1 MSPTPSSVGPVFGAL
16 SHDDIFDVNGV
27 SGFYGPGAWS
37 AWFLILVTS
46 WIATIRGDYSNN
58 IHHIGYLL
66 YTNWAAVDLIRQSI
80 KLSTSSAD
88 TSSTQLHANGSLAAA
103 LLITSWG
110 TIHAASQFLYTYAS
124 RYQNDVSERRR
135 RRLLALGSIIPLCAG
150 ISMSIYLYHHPITEK
165 HKIPAFYF
173 DGLRI
178 SSHRDIVN
186 FLVYVLPWVLP
197 CSATLIEVLLNFRRS
212 GIFDSDLSSPYLVR
226 ATDCVVVSCFLTS
239 TIPAIFISWA
249 YVILWIF
256 SGATFKKKSCM
267 FMPCA
272 PQSMSEWDQCFAL
285 FAGLVM
291 FIYEF
296 GVDIRGW
303 VVQQFTRP
311 ARKRP
316 IMLTHNA
323 RLQSAPHLLA
333 RARKNAYSGTRI
345 SFENLTSLF
354 TESATARPPRTALR
368 LPPSAPP
375 HLFNPGAG
383 SYSDFV
389 AHSVYHRED
398 SIAEWRH
405 VDHAMGASA
414 SFGEGR
420 GSTLPMD
427 GDYVDYDPYT
437 HGSRVRS

>member
-1 MSPTPSSVGPVFGAL
+1 MSLYSSPTTMAPTL
-16 SHDDIFDVNGV
+16 SHVIRAISHDAVFDVNGV

-46 WIATIRGDYSNN
+46 WVATIRGDYSHNV
-58 IHHIGYLL
+58 HHIGYLL
-66 YTNWAAVDLIRQSI
+66 YTNWAAVDLIRQATKPLI
-80 KLSTSSAD
+80 NSTD
-88 TSSTQLHANGSLAAA
+88 TTRGQPPSNASLAAA

-110 TIHAASQFLYTYAS
+110 TVHAASQFLYTYAS

-135 RRLLALGSIIPLCAG
+135 RRLLALGSMIPLCAG
-150 ISMSIYLYHHPITEK
+150 ISMSSYLYHHPITEK

-178 SSHRDIVN
+178 SCHRDIVN

-197 CSATLIEVLLNFRRS
+197 CSAILIEVLLNFRRS
-212 GIFDSDLSSPYLVR
+212 GIFDSNPTSPYLVP
-226 ATDCVVVSCFLTS
+226 ATDCVVVSCFLMS
-239 TIPAIFISWA
+239 TIPANFISWA

-272 PQSMSEWDQCFAL
+272 PQSISEWDQCFAL
-285 FAGLVM
+285 FAGLAV

-303 VVQQFTRP
+303 VVQQLRRH

-323 RLQSAPHLLA
+323 RLQLTPQFLA
-333 RARKNAYSGTRI
+333 RTRNNASSGPKRW
-345 SFENLTSLF
+345 FENLASLF
-354 TESATARPPRTALR
+354 TGSATAR
-368 LPPSAPP
+368 
-375 HLFNPGAG
+375 
-383 SYSDFV
+383 V
-389 AHSVYHRED
+389 AV
-398 SIAEWRH
+398 WN
-405 VDHAMGASA
+405 MQ
-414 SFGEGR
+414 
-420 GSTLPMD
+420 
-427 GDYVDYDPYT
+427 
-437 HGSRVRS
+437 